1 VNGVAYLMAI
11 FGALGAAA
19 LILWRIKMAADAAR
33 DLAEH
38 ADNARKY
45 VRRSRWKSRQKAG
58 QKAVPEDPRLAAAAM
73 MAAIAETDGAL
84 TEAEKAA
91 ILSEITMRF
100 AFSASDAETLLAE
113 GRWLSKDAGDLSSF
127 LRRMDPPVRSICS
140 EQEQRDLIT
149 MLTAVAE
156 AEGEADPIAAQA
168 IETLR
173 RALGVS

>member
-1 VNGVAYLMAI
+1 MPYLMAI
-11 FGALGAAA
+11 LGALGAVG
-19 LILWRIKMAADAAR
+19 LILWRIKMAADATR
-33 DLAEH
+33 DLAEA
-38 ADNARKY
+38 ADDARKF
-45 VRRSRWKSRQKAG
+45 VRRRRWKSRRKAG
-58 QKAVPEDPRLAAAAM
+58 QKATPENPRLAAAAM

-84 TEAEKAA
+84 SEAERAA
-91 ILSEITMRF
+91 ILGEITTRF
-100 AFSASDAETLLAE
+100 EFCAEDAVALLAE

-127 LRRMDPPVRSICS
+127 LRRMDPPVRAACG

-149 MLTAVAE
+149 MLTTVAE